1 MLHGPRHNKEAGMYR
16 RGFFPS
22 RGLLLICVGLFCIGG
37 IILPAAA
44 ANTTVTA
51 TATTVPVTTATTAPL
66 PPVASFFGSPTS
78 GTAPLTVGF
87 TDTSA
92 NSPKLWSWNFGDGNT
107 STAENPSNTYTTAGV
122 YPVSLTATNAAG
134 ANTATQTGYITV
146 SAAPVASFYA
156 SETSGTAPLTVQ
168 FTDTSTNSPASWLWD
183 FGDGNT
189 STTQNPEK
197 TYATAGVYTVS
208 LTVTSTAGSNTDTET
223 GYITVGDVPAASF
236 YASETSGTA
245 PLTVQFTDTST
256 NSPTSWSWN
265 FGDGE
270 TSVEQSPSHT
280 YSDPGTYTVSLTV
293 VNNAGS
299 NKATE
304 TDYVEVSTSAV
315 TQATVATTQTPT
327 PVPTFPEISFS
338 GTPTAGTAPL
348 TVQFTLSASGS
359 PTSLLWDFGDGGT
372 STESN
377 PSYTYIIPGT
387 YSVILT
393 AKYPGGS
400 KPVTKLSYITVNPGS
415 GSTGSPLSP
424 LIPLGAIGIMVVVS
438 FMKSGKKRQ

>member
-1 MLHGPRHNKEAGMYR
+1 MYR

-168 FTDTSTNSPASWLWD
+168 FTDTSTNSP
-183 FGDGNT
+183 
-189 STTQNPEK
+189 
-197 TYATAGVYTVS
+197 
-208 LTVTSTAGSNTDTET
+208 
-223 GYITVGDVPAASF
+223 
-236 YASETSGTA
+236 
-245 PLTVQFTDTST
+245 
-256 NSPTSWSWN
+256 TSWSWN

-393 AKYPGGS
+393 AKYPEGS

-438 FMKSGKKRQ
+438 FIKSGKKRQ